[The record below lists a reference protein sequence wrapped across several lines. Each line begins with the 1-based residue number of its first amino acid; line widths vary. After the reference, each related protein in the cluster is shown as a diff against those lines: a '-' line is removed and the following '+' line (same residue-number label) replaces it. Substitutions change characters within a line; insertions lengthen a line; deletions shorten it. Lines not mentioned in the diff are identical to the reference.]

1 MKTIL
6 ILVESLKMDCER
18 MNGEKIIEDMK
29 TGVKEHPVLKKFL
42 DKGINEYGLSE
53 EEALDIM
60 IYVWLIKRG

>member
-1 MKTIL
+1 
-6 ILVESLKMDCER
+6 